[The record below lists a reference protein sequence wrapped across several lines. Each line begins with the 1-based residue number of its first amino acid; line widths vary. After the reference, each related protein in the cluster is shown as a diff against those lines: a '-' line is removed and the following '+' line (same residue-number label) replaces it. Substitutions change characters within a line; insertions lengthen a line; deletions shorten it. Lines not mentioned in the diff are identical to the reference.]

1 MNHKQWKGYKMYVYA
16 DHLLAEL
23 DELHKIITV
32 PAKAF
37 KLAKETTEDTYPGMT
52 ISEVADLLIELAKA

>member
-1 MNHKQWKGYKMYVYA
+1 MYVYA